1 MPTVNRPSFDSVAF
15 RAWFALAIQL
25 ISQAQLRLDG
35 ENLFPVADG
44 DTGANVLATLESG
57 VEALNSAGG
66 ELIDL
71 AKTVAKATLIGAKGN
86 SGVILSEI
94 LRGFADGLT
103 GGLGVALISAN
114 AAAQKSV
121 LRPAPGTILTGMAAA
136 AGVVKADMGEQAIA
150 RAAWSASRE
159 AALQSALAPPIP
171 SAKGSIDAG
180 AHALERILA
189 ALAGVLDPTLA
200 PVEPL
205 PASEVMAIADLR
217 SPRRND
223 DGAYEVMYLLP
234 ETSSEA
240 AKQLQEKLGTIGQ
253 SVLVVGTDELW
264 NVHVHTDVPGEAIEA
279 GLNVGRPTRI
289 NVISLAPGGD
299 REICLS
305 ARRIV
310 AVANGAGIAEVLR
323 DSGAVVIS
331 AFDSRRVT
339 PEEWWQATIGAD
351 EVLLLPQDRH
361 GVLSAQEA
369 LAEIRNAG
377 IRVAVLPTRS
387 TVQALSAIAVHDP
400 LRSFDDDVVAMTSAA
415 SHTRFAT
422 LAFAKGSNQKL
433 QTGYMIGDAIGIID
447 GEIMVVASDLTEV
460 AQEVM
465 RRMLLGGGEILT
477 LITGAS
483 ASGDLANQLAISARS
498 LIPEIVIAI
507 IDGGQAWYPLLIGV
521 E

>member
-1 MPTVNRPSFDSVAF
+1 
-15 RAWFALAIQL
+15 
-25 ISQAQLRLDG
+25 
-35 ENLFPVADG
+35 
-44 DTGANVLATLESG
+44 
-57 VEALNSAGG
+57 
-66 ELIDL
+66 
-71 AKTVAKATLIGAKGN
+71 
-86 SGVILSEI
+86 
-94 LRGFADGLT
+94 
-103 GGLGVALISAN
+103 
-114 AAAQKSV
+114 
-121 LRPAPGTILTGMAAA
+121 
-136 AGVVKADMGEQAIA
+136 
-150 RAAWSASRE
+150 
-159 AALQSALAPPIP
+159 
-171 SAKGSIDAG
+171 
-180 AHALERILA
+180 
-189 ALAGVLDPTLA
+189 
-200 PVEPL
+200 
-205 PASEVMAIADLR
+205 
-217 SPRRND
+217 
-223 DGAYEVMYLLP
+223 VMYLLP

-240 AKQLQEKLGTIGQ
+240 AKQLQEKLGPIGQ

-400 LRSFDDDVVAMTSAA
+400 LRSFDDDVVAMTYAA

-422 LAFAKGSNQKL
+422 LAFAKESNQKL
-433 QTGYMIGDAIGIID
+433 QTGYLAGDAIGIID
-447 GEIMVVASDLTEV
+447 GEVMVVASDLTEV

-483 ASGDLANQLAISARS
+483 ASGDLANQLAISARL